1 MALIDF
7 TEIPKA
13 NIADGKQDMFEL
25 FAREFFNAL
34 GFYGIST
41 GVLSVFGFCA
51 FLESAFGFCVACQ
64 IYPFVYKLAY
74 ASKN

>member
-34 GFYGIST
+34 GFSIVEDPDRGRMGEEI
-41 GVLSVFGFCA
+41 
-51 FLESAFGFCVACQ
+51 
-64 IYPFVYKLAY
+64 
-74 ASKN
+74 